1 MKLDDLPTPCLVLEL
16 GILKRNLARM
26 ADAVARHPG
35 LKLRPHMKTAKSLA
49 VAALAAPDH
58 GPITVSTVAEA
69 RYFAGGGYRDQ
80 IYAVGITPQKLD
92 SIAAINAQG
101 NLCSPANPEA
111 QLG

>member
-58 GPITVSTVAEA
+58 GPITVST
-69 RYFAGGGYRDQ
+69 
-80 IYAVGITPQKLD
+80 
-92 SIAAINAQG
+92 AQNTG
-101 NLCSPANPEA
+101 RLVS
-111 QLG
+111 